1 MRLWF
6 HEILRVFSDRLIN
19 EEDRLNLFNI
29 AKNTVNRIWQ
39 LNFDKVFEHLD
50 KPINGKSDAK
60 IDTLEEIRGL
70 LWTDAMSPLGA
81 RKVYEEVVDPVRLQ
95 KAVEESL
102 VNYNN
107 TTDKPMDL
115 VLFSFAVEHLLI
127 ISRIIKQPTGN
138 ACLVG
143 VGGSGRQSLTRL
155 ATQISEY
162 EIFQI

>member
-1 MRLWF
+1 
-6 HEILRVFSDRLIN
+6 
-19 EEDRLNLFNI
+19 
-29 AKNTVNRIWQ
+29 
-39 LNFDKVFEHLD
+39 
-50 KPINGKSDAK
+50 
-60 IDTLEEIRGL
+60 
-70 LWTDAMSPLGA
+70 MSPLGA
-81 RKVYEEVVDPVRLQ
+81 RKVYEEVIDPSRLQ

-107 TTDKPMDL
+107 TSDKPMDL

-155 ATQISEY
+155 ATTICEY

>member
-1 MRLWF
+1 
-6 HEILRVFSDRLIN
+6 
-19 EEDRLNLFNI
+19 
-29 AKNTVNRIWQ
+29 
-39 LNFDKVFEHLD
+39 
-50 KPINGKSDAK
+50 
-60 IDTLEEIRGL
+60 
-70 LWTDAMSPLGA
+70 MSPIGA
-81 RKVYEEVVDPVRLQ
+81 RKIYEEVIDSSRLQ

-102 VNYNN
+102 VNYNQ

-127 ISRIIKQPTGN
+127 IARVIKQPTGN

-162 EIFQI
+162 

>member
-1 MRLWF
+1 M
-6 HEILRVFSDRLIN
+6 RVFSDRLIN

-60 IDTLEEIRGL
+60 VDTLEEIRGL